1 MQMIQSLEKVKERA
15 IAAGMK
21 SQSRLN
27 IELEPNVLS
36 LRDDAAVA
44 NRDKNVNAE
53 FSEPAVAAAAEVK
66 SSAASA
72 LENPEV

>member
-53 FSEPAVAAAAEVK
+53 FSEPAAEVK
-66 SSAASA
+66 SSASSA